1 MPLIATS
8 PPAAWPV
15 DHPVALGADEP
26 AASPLVAGVDAGD
39 QALSVVVADG
49 LGVLWHPVPLLVL
62 WSLAGVTAVVVYL
75 WGSPRPW
82 PFLVLG
88 AFLGPLVA
96 PMLADRR
103 ALMRTRSR
111 PVELSAGTAGPG
123 PLDVVVGAGA
133 RTDARLLAQVATDLL
148 GPLLGRVAIVRIV
161 DCAISSGEWNE
172 TLDEAA
178 IDTEVAATL
187 VEGCDPAAVLVPG
200 ADLRDIAAIALAER
214 YDLVITDEDLGRRAS
229 DIGLA
234 VLVIPDGSGHDPTPG
249 AAG

>member
-123 PLDVVVGAGA
+123 PLDVVVGVGAHRCPVAGPGRHGPA
-133 RTDARLLAQVATDLL
+133 R
-148 GPLLGRVAIVRIV
+148 PLLGRVAIVRIV

-178 IDTEVAATL
+178 IDTGVAATL
-187 VEGCDPAAVLVPG
+187 VED
-200 ADLRDIAAIALAER
+200 AIPPPCWCRAPICATSPPSPSPSATTWSSPTR
-214 YDLVITDEDLGRRAS
+214 TWGGSAS

-234 VLVIPDGSGHDPTPG
+234 VLVIPDGAGHHPTSGT
-249 AAG
+249 AG